1 MVETPSRG
9 GIVMKAWRLGGG
21 LLLALLLIAGHTA
34 AQPGYRLVDE
44 HGNVH
49 YVGRRD
55 QVPERYRDQLTLERR
70 GEPPRPTLAPS
81 APPSAGGP
89 VTGEC
94 ILRFRGTER
103 RRGSSQ
109 SFPSCEACWQPLAA
123 MRGEDDDSAECVA
136 TSVESY
142 R

>member
-34 AQPGYRLVDE
+34 AQPGYRWVDE

-55 QVPERYRDQLTLERR
+55 QVPERYRDQLTPERR

-81 APPSAGGP
+81 APPSAGG
-89 VTGEC
+89 GHRS
-94 ILRFRGTER
+94 RFRAARHAGR
-103 RRGSSQ
+103 RWPRCAAKTPTAPNASRLRSKATADSS
-109 SFPSCEACWQPLAA
+109 S
-123 MRGEDDDSAECVA
+123 
-136 TSVESY
+136 SVEESHGLP
-142 R
+142 